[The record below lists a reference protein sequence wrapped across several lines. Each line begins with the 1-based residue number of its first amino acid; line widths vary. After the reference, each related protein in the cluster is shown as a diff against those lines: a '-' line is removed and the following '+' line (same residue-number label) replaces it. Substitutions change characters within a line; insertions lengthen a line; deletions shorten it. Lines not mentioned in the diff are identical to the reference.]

1 MRPRSWALAGTALM
15 TATLGGALALAQ
27 EAATQPG
34 TVTAPPAG
42 AAGPAA
48 PVPILTDADRIGL
61 VNAISGPRRINPERD
76 RFRNPLQTLQ
86 FFGVRSTDTV
96 IEIWPGQGWYTSIL
110 APYLRVGGGRL
121 IAGHFD
127 AASSGSP
134 AVRRL
139 VDDYTTRFAGNPDVF
154 GSVTVVPFGPRSGPL
169 GPPGSVDVVLTFRN
183 VHNWVAQ
190 GWSEKAFADMFAVL
204 KPGGI
209 LGIED
214 HRASPDEPQDPL
226 ASDGYVRED
235 FVIQMA
241 EEAGFEFIGRS
252 EVNANPR
259 DTRDHP
265 FGVWTLPPVLRTSPV
280 GQPEDTSFDNSRYR
294 AIGESDRMTLRF
306 RKPLQP
312 VTAPPPPEAAARP
325 AELPAGRPVDL
336 SRPAAGQQQTLT
348 RGAAT
353 RPAPPAQSPP
363 TLPPEQPS
371 RPVAPPPPPAPP
383 PTPASP
389 PPPALST
396 PAGASGD
403 ATGRPGEPGWVTPSP
418 PAAAPPPPP
427 PPPAAT
433 RRPSPPPPAAARPA
447 PPPPAAARRPPPP
460 PPAARRSPPPPAAA
474 RRPSPPPP
482 PAARR
487 PAPPPPPAR
496 RAPPPPP
503 RNPNEPFWGEPKKK
517 N

>member
-1 MRPRSWALAGTALM
+1 MRLRSWALAGTALM

-34 TVTAPPAG
+34 TMTANPAG
-42 AAGPAA
+42 GDGPAA

-110 APYLRVGGGRL
+110 APYLKVGGGRL
-121 IAGHFD
+121 IAAHFD
-127 AASSGSP
+127 AASSGSA

-139 VDDYTTRFAGNPDVF
+139 VDDFTGRFAGNPDVF
-154 GSVTVVPFGPRSGPL
+154 GSVTVVPFGPRSGAL
-169 GPPGSVDVVLTFRN
+169 GPPGSVDTVLTFRN

-280 GQPEDTSFDNSRYR
+280 GQPEDPGFDNSRYR

-312 VTAPPPPEAAARP
+312 VGSPTPPPADPAARP
-325 AELPAGRPVDL
+325 AAPAAGRPVDL
-336 SRPAAGQQQTLT
+336 SRPSGQQQTST
-348 RGAAT
+348 RGGAPRVAP
-353 RPAPPAQSPP
+353 PAPPSPPAAASPPPPPP
-363 TLPPEQPS
+363 TLPPEEPA
-371 RPVAPPPPPAPP
+371 RVVAP
-383 PTPASP
+383 PASP
-389 PPPALST
+389 PPPPTLPAA
-396 PAGASGD
+396 AGASG
-403 ATGRPGEPGWVTPSP
+403 AAPARPGEPGWTAPS
-418 PAAAPPPPP
+418 
-427 PPPAAT
+427 
-433 RRPSPPPPAAARPA
+433 S
-447 PPPPAAARRPPPP
+447 
-460 PPAARRSPPPPAAA
+460 PPPAAA

-482 PAARR
+482 AASRPAPPPPAAARRSPPPPPAARRPSPPPPAAARR

-503 RNPNEPFWGEPKKK
+503 RSPNEPYWGEPKKK